1 MAVGRNLMVSLL
13 IPQALPEAETA
24 ATVEDPVR
32 DFPLVAE
39 RDR

>member
-1 MAVGRNLMVSLL
+1 MAVGRNLMVALL

-24 ATVEDPVR
+24 ATVEDLVR
-32 DFPLVAE
+32 DLPLVAE